1 MNFPRQ
7 IVRKVGIVLAALA
20 ALGALSTVGM
30 MSKAETRPSRVS
42 IAVEPHGSVLAVMSA
57 TVNSLPLFEW
67 SLRGRTETRG
77 ADYPGT
83 DDATLRV
90 ELMWYDIPADRYYQ
104 LAFDLDA
111 RDLST
116 FGDESDHAEARIVL
130 GPGADITITTP
141 HPEALR
147 LVGLNRMDEITPE
160 MDGDIVLAERCAAA
174 SKDDPSADKG
184 LRLAID
190 DEIELVEAT
199 FNRDNWLA
207 ANAAPPSRCSPKEG
221 Q

>member
-57 TVNSLPLFEW
+57 TVNSLPLFVS
-67 SLRGRTETRG
+67 SLQGRTESRG
-77 ADYPGT
+77 PDYPGP
-83 DDATLRV
+83 DAATLAV

-104 LAFDLDA
+104 HAFQLDA

-116 FGDESDHAEARIVL
+116 FGDRTDHAEVRIVI
-130 GPGADITITTP
+130 GPGADITVTTP

-160 MDGDIVLAERCAAA
+160 MDVDVVIAELCATLSAE
-174 SKDDPSADKG
+174 DPSADKD
-184 LRLAID
+184 LRMAMG
-190 DEIELVEAT
+190 DEIAVGEAV
-199 FNRDNWLA
+199 FNRDNWLSG
-207 ANAAPPSRCSPKEG
+207 NAAPAPRCPAEDG

>member
-1 MNFPRQ
+1 MILPRQ

-57 TVNSLPLFEW
+57 TVNSLPLFVS
-67 SLRGRTETRG
+67 SLQGRTESRG
-77 ADYPGT
+77 PDYPGP
-83 DDATLRV
+83 DAATLAV

-104 LAFDLDA
+104 HAFQLDA

-116 FGDESDHAEARIVL
+116 FGDRTDHAEVRIVI
-130 GPGADITITTP
+130 GPGADITVTTP

-160 MDGDIVLAERCAAA
+160 MDVDVVIAELCATLSAE
-174 SKDDPSADKG
+174 DPSADKD
-184 LRLAID
+184 LRMAMG
-190 DEIELVEAT
+190 DEIAVGEAV
-199 FNRDNWLA
+199 FNRDNWLSG
-207 ANAAPPSRCSPKEG
+207 NAAPAPRCPAEDG